1 MEVDEDELIKTCS
14 EKAVILNS
22 FFEEKKINADGL
34 FSFLLSSKNYE
45 RQIIADEFSKKFG
58 KTIFEVI
65 NNSSLNKDTKYI
77 TTLLFYN
84 YYELDAR
91 TLHKALKEGKR
102 DERPIVEIFAS
113 RPSWFLQIVNDEYK
127 RIYGISLKEE
137 LAQEKKSD
145 FITFLQCILVTPRLK
160 TNFIKT
166 QQQAADAAQEIII
179 KGLKKYGTD
188 VELFKNL
195 FVKTSREDLIC
206 ICREYKNMDKKKK
219 NLYDAVDENVPKST
233 RELIKAIIFAVV
245 LPSHYFAFL
254 LKKSIVGLGTDEET
268 LSRVLVERHE
278 IDMDFIRSYYK
289 LETNRELADDVKGDT
304 SGTYRNITMRLAT
317 I

>member
-91 TLHKALKEGKR
+91 TIHKALKEGKR
-102 DERPIVEIFAS
+102 KEKPLVEIFAS
-113 RPSWFLQIVNDEYK
+113 RPSWFLQIVNEEYQ
-127 RIYGISLKEE
+127 RIYGISLKED
-137 LAQEKKSD
+137 LAKEKKDD
-145 FITFLQCILVTPRLK
+145 FISFLQCILVTPRLK
-160 TNFIKT
+160 TNFIKNEK
-166 QQQAADAAQEIII
+166 QAGDVVQEIII

-195 FVKTSREDLIC
+195 FVKNSREDLIY
-206 ICREYKNMDKKKK
+206 ICREFKAIDKKKR
-219 NLYDAVDENVPKST
+219 NLYDAVDDTISKTT

-245 LPSHYFAFL
+245 MPSQYFAHL
-254 LKKSIVGLGTDEET
+254 IKKSIVGIGTDEET
-268 LSRVLVERHE
+268 LSRVLVERME

-289 LETNRELADDVKGDT
+289 LETKRELVDDVKGDT
-304 SGTYRNITMRLAT
+304 SGTYGNICIKIAS